1 MKVLFDHQIFT
12 SQQFGGVSKYFAEVI
27 HRLPPESWKIS
38 AWLSNNEYA
47 RHYGLF
53 KMTPFLPGRNFRGKG
68 RVMAELGKPYSLK
81 IMRRGDFD
89 VVHQTNFDPYL
100 FKATKGKPVV
110 TTYHDTN
117 FVTEY
122 NYNPRMIR
130 LQTES
135 LRRSDAIIAIS
146 ENTRRDMLKY
156 FDLNP
161 DKITVIHHGIE
172 MPRIPAGLEARIVEE
187 PYILYVGMRHL
198 FKNFKNFVKGFGA
211 IADKFPD
218 VKVVCTRNPFNKEE
232 QELFAQLGITDR
244 MQVVTAD
251 EVTLNRLYRDALFFV
266 FPSLYEGFG
275 MPILEAMANGC
286 PTAIADASCFPEIGG
301 DASLYFNPKDT
312 DSIADTLKTMIQD
325 ESLRRELTR
334 KGLQRASKFS
344 WQRCAE
350 QHMELYKSLTNT

>member
-1 MKVLFDHQIFT
+1 
-12 SQQFGGVSKYFAEVI
+12 
-27 HRLPPESWKIS
+27 
-38 AWLSNNEYA
+38 
-47 RHYGLF
+47 
-53 KMTPFLPGRNFRGKG
+53 
-68 RVMAELGKPYSLK
+68 MAELGKPYSLK

-100 FKATKGKPVV
+100 FKAIKGKPVV

-232 QELFAQLGITDR
+232 HELFAQLGITDR

-251 EVTLNRLYRDALFFV
+251 EITLNRLYRDALFFV

-301 DASLYFNPKDT
+301 DASLYFNPEDT

-344 WQRCAE
+344 WQRCADS
-350 QHMELYKSLTNT
+350 HYALYKSLI

>member
-100 FKATKGKPVV
+100 FKAIKGKPVV

-232 QELFAQLGITDR
+232 HELFAQLGITDR

-301 DASLYFNPKDT
+301 DASLYFNPEDT

-344 WQRCAE
+344 WQRCADS
-350 QHMELYKSLTNT
+350 HYALYKSLFSN

>member
-232 QELFAQLGITDR
+232 HELFAQLGITDR

-275 MPILEAMANGC
+275 MPIWRPW
-286 PTAIADASCFPEIGG
+286 PTVAPR
-301 DASLYFNPKDT
+301 
-312 DSIADTLKTMIQD
+312 Q
-325 ESLRRELTR
+325 
-334 KGLQRASKFS
+334 
-344 WQRCAE
+344 
-350 QHMELYKSLTNT
+350 